1 MDIVEC
7 LRATTESNELNAQ
20 AVAEI
25 ERLRAENE
33 IVAEIE
39 RLRAENEIF
48 RTALKCAD
56 VAMAGAP
63 IWHTQHRVL
72 SDVLIEL
79 KKALADAPK
88 AAEVECHTG

>member
-7 LRATTESNELNAQ
+7 LRATTESSALKNEA
-20 AVAEI
+20 
-25 ERLRAENE
+25 
-33 IVAEIE
+33 VAEIE

-48 RTALKCAD
+48 RTALQCAD

-72 SDVLIEL
+72 SEVIIDL
-79 KKALADAPK
+79 KKTLATAPK
-88 AAEVECHTG
+88 AREVEPCEA

>member
-33 IVAEIE
+33 I
-39 RLRAENEIF
+39 F
-48 RTALKCAD
+48 RTALQCAD

-63 IWHTQHRVL
+63 IWHSQHRVL
-72 SDVLIEL
+72 SDVLIKL
-79 KKALADAPK
+79 KQALAKAPP
-88 AAEVECHTG
+88 AAAFEPCAA

>member
-20 AVAEI
+20 A
-25 ERLRAENE
+25 
-33 IVAEIE
+33 VAEIE

-72 SDVLIEL
+72 SDVLIGL

-88 AAEVECHTG
+88 AVEVECHTG